1 MINMA
6 FMPLYMWEMWD
17 VTPVTHER
25 TDTRTVESRAVFS
38 LNWIRNTQ
46 QIFSQILV
54 AMLTLFISL
63 WQETFWNPKSSWIL
77 LLPNYQETGLSR
89 SLTSSLPDA
98 KQGVF
103 QFYIPM
109 MFQDF
114 QLFPYNSSF
123 TVAWCDQASSLLNAW
138 MDSSL
143 MKCGAELEIEKVFT
157 IFTIFNKGRISRC
170 AQIFFYGWNSNRVL
184 FEVFSTAKSNSVLF
198 WTTSNS
204 LTTCAHTQNKF
215 SIFCGIFQAILFI
228 KAYYYGTRFD

>member
-1 MINMA
+1 
-6 FMPLYMWEMWD
+6 
-17 VTPVTHER
+17 
-25 TDTRTVESRAVFS
+25 
-38 LNWIRNTQ
+38 
-46 QIFSQILV
+46 
-54 AMLTLFISL
+54 MLTLVITF
-63 WQETFWNPKSSWIL
+63 WQEAFWKPGSSWIPF
-77 LLPNYQETGLSR
+77 LPNYQETGLSR

-98 KQGVF
+98 KQEVF
-103 QFYIPM
+103 QFYIPK

-114 QLFPYNSSF
+114 QLFQYKSVF
-123 TVAWCDQASSLLNAW
+123 TVTWCDQASSLLNAW

-143 MKCGAELEIEKVFT
+143 MKCGTELEKVFA
-157 IFTIFNKGRISRC
+157 IFNKGRISCC

-228 KAYYYGTRFD
+228 KAYYHGTRFD